1 MSNYWQRRFEGMKED
16 AMTDAEDFND
26 ELKERYKEVMEE
38 LKKDVEAWYERFARE
53 NNVSLADARKQLRAG
68 ELKAFKLTLKEFEKL
83 AKQEDLSDDLI
94 KMLDNASI
102 RVRMSWA
109 EELYISMVMRV
120 EQVMKSLRESE
131 DLLKD
136 VYEDSYYRSQYEI
149 QSQTG
154 YTPVKQ
160 LPYETI
166 DEVLKNP
173 WANDGKIFSERIWGN
188 QQQLINT
195 LRMEL
200 AQSLMLQEG
209 GAPLVVRMMSKFDV
223 SFNQARRLVET
234 ETAYVQ
240 EKAFMDG
247 MGNLGV
253 DYYEIVATLDSR
265 TTPLCRRFDGKIYA
279 RKDAKPGVTMP
290 PFHCYCRTTTVPY
303 LPGISDDEEGNT
315 RAARGEKGKTKFV
328 PASMTYEEWEK
339 GYVKPGESE
348 EVTVNT
354 NEEQGRRARVK
365 INRNLHEVH
374 NIYQGQATFY
384 KVKSAQK
391 YDVWIGDGVKLTQA
405 KLDKIEQD
413 ITKALEIIGDV
424 ADKSMP
430 RIFLARTDMMKP
442 GTIASY
448 GAIHNRILINVED
461 FKDKKSVLEQFAGPK
476 EDISTYAH
484 ELIHWQQAKAYRQ
497 KFNGI
502 KTKEQWNKYIEK
514 LNEDCKK
521 ILDSIEKEMYN
532 KGKEFDV
539 EKISKYASDMYVSEG
554 YDEVYTEYLVDDYF
568 RKAGWKW

>member
-26 ELKERYKEVMEE
+26 ELKERYKEVMGE

-109 EELYISMVMRV
+109 EELYISMAMRV

-136 VYEDSYYRSQYEI
+136 MYEDSYYRSQYEI

-209 GAPLVVRMMSKFDV
+209 GAPLLGRMMSKFDV

-253 DYYEIVATLDSR
+253 EYYEIVATLDSR
-265 TTPLCRRFDGKIYA
+265 TTPLCRRLDGKIYA
-279 RKDAKPGVTMP
+279 QKDAKPGVTMP

-328 PASMTYEEWEK
+328 PASLTYEEWK
-339 GYVKPGESE
+339 QGYVETGESE
-348 EVTVNT
+348 EVTINPDEMQYRKGKKPVIIDRDNPERT
-354 NEEQGRRARVK
+354 
-365 INRNLHEVH
+365 NRNGKIFNV
-374 NIYQGQATFY
+374 Y
-384 KVKSAQK
+384 KVTSSK
-391 YDVWIGDGVKLTQA
+391 YDIWVGEGVTLKWGTLKRIETFLTNALEKLGEKHDDSFPRVFLVDLEQMQKQITAAYNARGNGMFVNVDPKFDRKTIAHMYEEGNKRLSDYVHELAHWKQA
-405 KLDKIEQD
+405 KEYKKLFGEIDSDEKYLQYKDWARADAKKKLE
-413 ITKALEIIGDV
+413 ALPE
-424 ADKSMP
+424 
-430 RIFLARTDMMKP
+430 
-442 GTIASY
+442 
-448 GAIHNRILINVED
+448 
-461 FKDKKSVLEQFAGPK
+461 
-476 EDISTYAH
+476 
-484 ELIHWQQAKAYRQ
+484 
-497 KFNGI
+497 
-502 KTKEQWNKYIEK
+502 
-514 LNEDCKK
+514 NE
-521 ILDSIEKEMYN
+521 YN
-532 KGKEFDV
+532 ENNM
-539 EKISKYASDMYVSEG
+539 SKYAREENDFG
-554 YDEVYTEYLVDDYF
+554 DFDEVYAEYTVKKSF
-568 RKAGWKW
+568 KKGG